1 VTSGMDLGRS
11 EAGRVSGDIAS
22 ARADSSRHS
31 HPAPRRRQAIL
42 ASCQL
47 PLDSR
52 ERLLVDV
59 FEAEVDFLTA
69 CGFTS
74 LYIFGTA
81 GEGYAV
87 DNPTFR
93 EVTQL
98 FHDLV
103 ARRSIDGMVSVI
115 QLSTSCVIERLAVAY
130 DIGFRK
136 FQVALPAWSALADG
150 EVMRFFEAIC
160 GTFPDCQFL
169 HYNVAHAK
177 RVLSGKEYRR
187 LADANPN
194 LVATKNVSGG
204 AGRAADLM
212 RHAPDLQHFFGED
225 NYLHGAMFGECSL
238 LTTLGALAPQ
248 LTHEY
253 FEAGVAR
260 DAARLL
266 ELHHRFEQIR
276 DQGIGQVVGR
286 HMVDGAY
293 DKLILR
299 LGGFDA
305 MPLTMMSPYQ
315 GFSSDE
321 YAAIA
326 QNWNGAGST
335 RRVR

>member
-1 VTSGMDLGRS
+1 VTSGIDLGRS
-11 EAGRVSGDIAS
+11 EAAEMSGDTAS
-22 ARADSSRHS
+22 VRVVGSQDRH
-31 HPAPRRRQAIL
+31 PTPRRFRAIL

-52 ERLLVDV
+52 ERLLADV
-59 FEAEVDFLTA
+59 LEAEVDFLIA
-69 CGFTS
+69 RGFTS

-87 DNPTFR
+87 DSPTFR

-98 FHDLV
+98 FYNLI
-103 ARRSIDGMVSVI
+103 ARKSADGMVGVI

-136 FQVALPAWSALADG
+136 FQIALPAWSALADG
-150 EVMRFFEAIC
+150 EVMRFFAAVC
-160 GTFPDCQFL
+160 GTFTDCEFL

-177 RVLSGKEYRR
+177 RQLSGQEYRR

-212 RHAPDLQHFFGED
+212 RQAPDLQHFFGED

-238 LTTLGALAPQ
+238 LTTLGALAPE
-248 LTHEY
+248 LTHQY

-260 DAARLL
+260 DAAQLL
-266 ELHHRFEQIR
+266 ELHHDFEQIR
-276 DQGIGQVVGR
+276 DQAIGPVIGHGR
-286 HMVDGAY
+286 VDGAY

-299 LGGFDA
+299 LGGFEA
-305 MPLTMMSPYQ
+305 MPLNMMSPYQ
-315 GFSSDE
+315 GFTLDE

-326 QNWNGAGST
+326 QHWRGA
-335 RRVR
+335 RARHFK